1 VPYDCGVAIVREP
14 AALEAALGLAA
25 AYLTVPEGGVR
36 DPSAWT
42 PELSRRARGFPV
54 WAALRS
60 LGRQGT
66 ADLVERCCALAAR
79 FADRLAAADGVRIL
93 NDVVI
98 NQALVRFEA
107 DGDEP
112 GDELTRRVVA
122 RVQADGTCWLGPTHW
137 QGLAAMRISV
147 SSWRTTEAD
156 VDRSADAVL
165 AALEAERA
173 SMPVR

>member
-1 VPYDCGVAIVREP
+1 MRP
-14 AALEAALGLAA
+14 
-25 AYLTVPEGGVR
+25 GGPFDV
-36 DPSAWT
+36 
-42 PELSRRARGFPV
+42 
-54 WAALRS
+54 
-60 LGRQGT
+60 
-66 ADLVERCCALAAR
+66 LVVGSGA
-79 FADRLAAADGVRIL
+79 FGLAAADGVRVL
-93 NDVVI
+93 NDVVL

-107 DGDEP
+107 DDEQS

-122 RVQADGTCWLGPTHW
+122 RVQADGTCWLGPTRW

-173 SMPVR
+173 AMPVR